1 MPHQRSLLFIGGLML
16 AGVMATAQT
25 NVVYSNT
32 SLQFRSDL
40 PAKSVLVS
48 SLTPDKS
55 GDESPIIGYAN
66 WADGGNNFQCH
77 SYLRF
82 SNLFLPRYVLE
93 DLSLITKA
101 ELVLYPVSVQNNPEE
116 KDKISRFT
124 VRRVLE
130 NWSDTA
136 TRWNHQPAADS
147 VYEVKWAV
155 RKKQKNKEV
164 SVDVT
169 GLVMDMIRY
178 ENNGFMISYDS
189 TGKTPVSKW
198 QWFASPWY
206 QDEER
211 RPLLVIY
218 YKQPFTPIYSI
229 AGAQTDADI
238 RRNADIKPK
247 MNNGPVAQPVNTPPA
262 GTKEQ

>member
-1 MPHQRSLLFIGGLML
+1 MSYSKTSLILCSML
-16 AGVMATAQT
+16 LTGIMATAQSQ
-25 NVVYSNT
+25 VAYSNQ
-32 SLQFRSDL
+32 SLTFRSDL

-48 SLTPDKS
+48 SITPDKS
-55 GDESPIIGYAN
+55 GDESPIIGYAS
-66 WADGGNNFQCH
+66 WADNGNSFQCQ

-82 SNLFLPRYVLE
+82 SNLSVPRAVLE

-130 NWSDTA
+130 NWADSA

-147 VYEVKWAV
+147 VYEVKWAL
-155 RKKQKNKEV
+155 RKKQKDKLV

-169 GLVMDMIRY
+169 GLVMDMLRY

-189 TGKTPVSKW
+189 TGKTPASKW
-198 QWFASPWY
+198 QWFASPWH
-206 QDEER
+206 DDVDR

-218 YKQPFTPIYSI
+218 YKEPFVYLYN
-229 AGAQTDADI
+229 AGNNPTDAEI
-238 RRNADIKPK
+238 RRTADIKPK
-247 MNNGPVAQPVNTPPA
+247 QNTGPVAMPVNTPPA